1 VAKKMESMKLGEYLV
16 KGGAVAQWQLDIALK
31 KQEKEGGLIGEIL
44 INLGYIQDEQ
54 LIAALRSQAENRT

>member
-1 VAKKMESMKLGEYLV
+1 MEHIKIGEYLV
-16 KGGAVAQWQLDIALK
+16 KGGAVTQWQLDIALK

-54 LIAALRSQAENRT
+54 LITALRSQAENRS